1 MTNAPMPARVRRK
14 SLFTGINRTL
24 ELPQYTQDEFERR
37 MYAYQNGHLLLDE
50 AFPELSKMAR
60 EFIRTG
66 ATPEEW
72 RKYQKEV
79 GDLPTE
85 ESDSSENH

>member
-1 MTNAPMPARVRRK
+1 MSARVSK
-14 SLFTGINRTL
+14 TSIFTGISRTL

-37 MYAYQNGHLLLDE
+37 MYAYKNGHLLLNE

-72 RKYQKEV
+72 RKYQREV
-79 GDLPTE
+79 GEAAAE